1 MSHFYR
7 QRSYS
12 FIETDEMM
20 TEIKKEMS
28 NFLTKEEAELI
39 LNRRNAMID
48 PVPYKMNDEIKVL
61 HKEIDDLRREIYFLR
76 TQLNKIQI
84 KFDIDEPTL

>member
-7 QRSYS
+7 QRSYT
-12 FIETDEMM
+12 FNETDEMM
-20 TEIKKEMS
+20 TEMKKEMS

-48 PVPYKMNDEIKVL
+48 PVPYRMNEEIGVL
-61 HKEIDDLRREIYFLR
+61 HKEIDSLRREIYLLR
-76 TQLNKIQI
+76 TQLNKIQS

>member
-12 FIETDEMM
+12 FNETDEMI
-20 TEIKKEMS
+20 TELKKEMS

-39 LNRRNAMID
+39 LNRRYALID
-48 PVPYKMNDEIKVL
+48 PNPYKEDKKYLILMEEINVLKNMFNKVCIELEEIKKKL
-61 HKEIDDLRREIYFLR
+61 DG
-76 TQLNKIQI
+76 
-84 KFDIDEPTL
+84 

>member
-7 QRSYS
+7 QRSYT
-12 FIETDEMM
+12 FNETDEML

-48 PVPYKMNDEIKVL
+48 PAPYKMNDEVQVL
-61 HKEIDDLRREIYFLR
+61 HREIDGLRKEIYLLR
-76 TQLNKIQI
+76 TYINQHMKKSEIE
-84 KFDIDEPTL
+84 EPTL

>member
-7 QRSYS
+7 QRSYT
-12 FIETDEMM
+12 FNETDEMM

-48 PVPYKMNDEIKVL
+48 PAPYKMNEEIGTL
-61 HKEIDDLRREIYFLR
+61 HKEIDSLRREIYFLR
-76 TQLNKIQI
+76 TQLNKIQS